1 MERNQILSQ
10 NKHSRRTRTPLPS
23 SSTHHDDPVTH
34 PINSARPFAFCSPP
48 PLDHSSRP
56 APNPSISVHHHH
68 HHHFLHNKRWQKSPK
83 ASQWQKNRAVTTRT
97 FVLPGDSQENPPGC
111 AERAHTWDLIGGFC
125 FYRPTWERG
134 RYLAIY
140 PCLIGERIR

>member
-1 MERNQILSQ
+1 MEKNQILSQ

-34 PINSARPFAFCSPP
+34 PINSARPFAFCSP
-48 PLDHSSRP
+48 HSTTAAAQHQPHPSP
-56 APNPSISVHHHH
+56 STTTTTTTTNDGKKAPEHPT
-68 HHHFLHNKRWQKSPK
+68 K
-83 ASQWQKNRAVTTRT
+83 WQKNRAVTTRT

-111 AERAHTWDLIGGFC
+111 AERAHTWDPIGGFC

-134 RYLAIY
+134 RYLALY
-140 PCLIGERIR
+140 PRLIGGRVW